1 MQTRRSTRREAGAS
15 RYNPSAVLYEQRRSA
30 IRPAAFV
37 MPAAFPE
44 FVAPFRTFLDG
55 IPPNGRVVVF
65 CHFDADGL
73 AAGALFGRGLQ
84 RLQPGWQV
92 EVLPSGKGENA
103 FLTPAVREKLLAL
116 KPDALLVTD
125 LGVHAHGT
133 LEADGVPVLYVDH
146 HIPEGYPPAGSTVL
160 TGYGLDPVP
169 CSAWL
174 AYELV
179 AAETDLTDLRWVAAI
194 GIISD
199 LGDAAPWPPL
209 AETKKQH
216 TAKWLKEAVAMCNAA
231 RRAGEFDLALPL
243 RYLMADDNPRGLAQ
257 DATLATYR
265 AEVSAALNAARKLPP
280 RFPPKSPDASPVA
293 LITIDSPCQI
303 HPLIAQQWIQ
313 RLPDR
318 VVLCANLGYL
328 ADGQVAVAGRTANR
342 DLHIPELLRTAFART
357 GATPPTNFAH
367 GHPQASGG
375 HLSTADFALLLR
387 GLGYE
392 S

>member
-1 MQTRRSTRREAGAS
+1 M
-15 RYNPSAVLYEQRRSA
+15 LYEQR
-30 IRPAAFV
+30 AAGYHAGSPFF
-37 MPAAFPE
+37 MPAAFPQ
-44 FVAPFRTFLDG
+44 FVAPFRAFLDK
-55 IPPNGRVVVF
+55 IPPSGRVVVF

-84 RLQPGWQV
+84 RLQSSWQV

-103 FLTPAVREKLLAL
+103 FLTPSIREKLLAL
-116 KPDALLVTD
+116 KPDALIVTD
-125 LGVHAHGT
+125 LGVHANGT

-146 HIPEGYPPAGSTVL
+146 HIPEGYPPTGSTVL

-179 AAETDLTDLRWVAAI
+179 ATEAEINDLQWVAAI

-199 LGDAAPWPPL
+199 LGDAAPWPLL
-209 AETKKQH
+209 AETKKQY
-216 TAKWLKEAVAMCNAA
+216 TAKWLKEAVALCNAA
-231 RRAGEFDLALPL
+231 RRAGEFDLARPL
-243 RYLMADDNPRGLAQ
+243 SHLMLDDNPRPLAQ
-257 DATLATYR
+257 DTVLAEYR
-265 AEVSAALNAARKLPP
+265 AEVSAALQAARRLPP
-280 RFPPKSPDASPVA
+280 RFPKASPDAAPVA
-293 LITIDSPCQI
+293 LITLDSPCQI

-328 ADGQVAVAGRTANR
+328 PDGNIAVAGRTANR
-342 DLHIPELLRTAFART
+342 DLHIPELLRAAFART
-357 GATPPTNFAH
+357 VAVPPSNFAH

-375 HLSTADFALLLR
+375 HLSAADFETLLR

-392 S
+392 V

>member
-1 MQTRRSTRREAGAS
+1 
-15 RYNPSAVLYEQRRSA
+15 
-30 IRPAAFV
+30 
-37 MPAAFPE
+37 MPAAFPQ
-44 FVAPFRTFLDG
+44 FVAPFRAFLDK
-55 IPPNGRVVVF
+55 IPPTGRVVVF

-73 AAGALFGRGLQ
+73 GAGAVFGRGLQ
-84 RLQPGWQV
+84 RINAEWQV

-103 FLTPAVREKLLAL
+103 FLTPSVREKLLAL
-116 KPDALLVTD
+116 KPDALIVTD

-146 HIPEGYPPAGSTVL
+146 HIPEGYPPVGSTML

-174 AYELV
+174 AYELI
-179 AAETDLTDLRWVAAI
+179 AAEVEINDLQWVAAI

-199 LGDAAPWPPL
+199 LGDSAPWPPL
-209 AETKKQH
+209 AQTKKQY
-216 TAKWLKEAVAMCNAA
+216 TAKWLKEAVALCNAA
-231 RRAGEFDLALPL
+231 RRAGEFDLDRPL
-243 RYLMADDNPRGLAQ
+243 QHLMADDNPRPLAQ
-257 DATLATYR
+257 DTVLAEYR
-265 AEVSAALNAARKLPP
+265 AEVSAALQAARRLPP
-280 RFPPKSPDASPVA
+280 RFPKASPDAAPVA
-293 LITIDSPCQI
+293 LITLDSPCQI

-328 ADGQVAVAGRTANR
+328 PDGQIAVAGRTANR
-342 DLHIPELLRTAFART
+342 GLHIPDLLRAAFART
-357 GATPPTNFAH
+357 GAVPPTNFAH

-375 HLSTADFALLLR
+375 HLSAADFEHLLR

-392 S
+392 V